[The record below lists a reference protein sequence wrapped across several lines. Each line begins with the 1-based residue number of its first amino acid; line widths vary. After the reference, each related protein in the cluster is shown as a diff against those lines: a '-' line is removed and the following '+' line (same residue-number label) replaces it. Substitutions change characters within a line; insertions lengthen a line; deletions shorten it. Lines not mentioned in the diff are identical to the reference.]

1 MRSILNLLLG
11 LSLLLLTS
19 CTESP
24 PRVLDSEPVNHPATS
39 NSTDAGDANAVVSNE
54 PETKSGH
61 ADAANHQHPAHQPKP
76 DDHSKNSAVATAA
89 DPGHAD
95 HKPAPSETGG
105 HAKQQPRHGHAVGHG
120 AAAKTKVKIAV
131 GEKVPDFEMTLNGKV
146 VKLSDLQKDAE
157 VTPDGTLVLTFWCS
171 FCHSCRHIEAD
182 LDKLAKQNQG
192 KAGVIALD
200 ASFGETAD
208 GVAAFAKKKGLTMPI
223 ALSTNSSAADVLG
236 VNSTTTTLV
245 IDSKGTLRYFG
256 QFGGSGKAYAADALM
271 AVLAGEEVSV
281 KTTLPKG

>member
-1 MRSILNLLLG
+1 MRSTVTFLMG
-11 LSLLLLTS
+11 LSLLTLAS
-19 CTESP
+19 CTEAP
-24 PRVLDSEPVNHPATS
+24 PKVLDGQAADHSSASNPTQGDTS
-39 NSTDAGDANAVVSNE
+39 NAVLSDE
-54 PETKSGH
+54 AETKP
-61 ADAANHQHPAHQPKP
+61 ADGIAADHQLPAHQPKP
-76 DDHSKNSAVATAA
+76 DDHSSRSAVATADA
-89 DPGHAD
+89 RGHAD
-95 HKPAPSETGG
+95 HKTAASKSGG
-105 HAKQQPRHGHAVGHG
+105 HAKQQRGHGHAGGHG
-120 AAAKTKVKIAV
+120 AAAKTKAMIVV
-131 GEKVPDFEMTLNGKV
+131 GEKVPDFEVTLNGKV

-157 VTPDGTLVLTFWCS
+157 LTPDGTLVLTFWCS
-171 FCHSCRHIEAD
+171 FCHSCRHVEAD

-208 GVAAFAKKKGLTMPI
+208 GVAAFAKKKGLTLPI

-256 QFGGSGKAYAADALM
+256 QFAGSGKTYAADALR